1 MSYPE
6 SKSSGE
12 MESTK
17 WKPYH
22 FVMNN
27 GQAILMEDC
36 MFTDWRIAAEKT
48 TKLILDWMGK

>member
-1 MSYPE
+1 MNYPE

-36 MFTDWRIAAEKT
+36 MFPDWRIAAEKT
-48 TKLILDWMGK
+48 TKLILDWMRK